1 MEQPLGFVAQGKNGK
16 ACRLCKSLDGL
27 KHSPQAWFGKFIKVI
42 ESFGMQKSTLDH
54 SIFFKRSESGVILI
68 VVYVDAIVV
77 VGDDALDVQSLKTF
91 LYCQFQIKDLNMLKY
106 LLGI

>member
-1 MEQPLGFVAQGKNGK
+1 MEQPLELVAQGKNGK

-68 VVYVDAIVV
+68 VVYVDALVV

-91 LYCQFQIKDLNMLKY
+91 LYCQFQIKDLSMLKY